1 MHDRAVAG
9 SRWTA
14 VARLRRR
21 HAQHR
26 RLPRPPR
33 RRGRLC
39 DGAGRRSLERGDAG
53 GLARRG
59 CRHRPRRARAGQAA
73 GALSH
78 RHRRRRPAPLLLL
91 ARQRAG
97 AAAVRPAAD
106 ARDRGRARPLR
117 PRLSVGG
124 HPVALRR
131 GRARPAARRPRHAPA
146 PAAAASPSTPTFAP
160 AAGRT
165 ARWPGPPSARRSRA
179 PTSCWPPPR
188 TSSCCSAR
196 TAWPSCR
203 PAILGSRSCSSWRS
217 RRLASSWAAPTR
229 PLSPSPC
236 ADVVDTTAAGDSFA
250 AAYLAARLAGADV
263 RRRRRDAGH
272 RLAGAV
278 VRHRGAVIPRS
289 AMPAAILPSLEVRP

>member
-39 DGAGRRSLERGDAG
+39 DGAGRRPLERGDAG

-106 ARDRGRARPLR
+106 ARDRGRSRPLR
-117 PRLSVGG
+117 PRLPVGG

-131 GRARPAARRPRHAPA
+131 VRARPAARRPRHGPRPRRPHRLRHQLSHPRLAGPRDRQGRLPRGA
-146 PAAAASPSTPTFAP
+146 RARRHRAGLHGGPRAAVWRERRGRAAHPRSSGRGRAQAG
-160 AAGRT
+160 AAGGSHLPGRRRRDRCRR
-165 ARWPGPPSARRSRA
+165 ARAQRRRHHG
-179 PTSCWPPPR
+179 
-188 TSSCCSAR
+188 
-196 TAWPSCR
+196 CR
-203 PAILGSRSCSSWRS
+203 RQLR
-217 RRLASSWAAPTR
+217 RRL
-229 PLSPSPC
+229 
-236 ADVVDTTAAGDSFA
+236 
-250 AAYLAARLAGADV
+250 LAARLAGA
-263 RRRRRDAGH
+263 RPAEAARSGH